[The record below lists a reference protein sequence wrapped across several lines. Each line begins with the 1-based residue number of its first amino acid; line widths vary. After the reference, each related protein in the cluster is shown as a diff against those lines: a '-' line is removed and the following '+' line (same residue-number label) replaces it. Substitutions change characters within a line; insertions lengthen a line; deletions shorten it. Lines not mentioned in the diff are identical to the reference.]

1 MNYTFVHQDGLAFWF
16 KEQSVKYIQEI
27 RPLPTMEVLALLLDV
42 KGEPTLLL
50 LLDGAGGPIDSFITD
65 LMELLVG
72 SLLFVKLLEYYFYDD
87 FNLDQLLGENVNR
100 MHLLL
105 NVLTCINA
113 WTIQF
118 MDKAALPKI
127 CQNMGFL

>member
-1 MNYTFVHQDGLAFWF
+1 
-16 KEQSVKYIQEI
+16 
-27 RPLPTMEVLALLLDV
+27 MEVLALLLDV

-105 NVLTCINA
+105 T
-113 WTIQF
+113 F
-118 MDKAALPKI
+118 
-127 CQNMGFL
+127 

>member
-1 MNYTFVHQDGLAFWF
+1 MHQDGLAFCF
-16 KEQSVKYIQEI
+16 KAESVKYIQEI
-27 RPLPTMEVLALLLDV
+27 RPLTTIEVLVLLLDV

-50 LLDGAGGPIDSFITD
+50 LLHGAGGPIDSFITD

-72 SLLFVKLLEYYFYDD
+72 SLPFVKLLEYYFYDD

-127 CQNMGFL
+127 CQNTGFL